1 MQTAKDVYLKKPE
14 GRLKSTL
21 RGALYGAVEGLRSG
35 QGLGAG
41 LGGAVAGGTVGAVS
55 PRTIR
60 RAQFETEVAPQILQ
74 RHQLEDAEAQRLR
87 QMATD
92 EQNAMMSRARLEDLE
107 AGIELK
113 RSQAEEN
120 RLPRP
125 TPGPAPS
132 WQRGRNRRTGQ
143 FAVFNAADPAQNAEH
158 EPYIE
163 ERQPQTRWVVN
174 DQGVYEDVIK
184 ATREGRKVRALQR
197 PKAAPKPK
205 EEPKVASISQ
215 VRKAAEEH
223 FGGDVSEAEAAFVR
237 KGYRI
242 VGK

>member
-1 MQTAKDVYLKKPE
+1 MAFLPLPPILRRRLYEDEDPTLDRRSSPPGYNDPPPPTLPELSRPTPLPGPRGVPFEAPLGHTLPRETRAQEMQTAKDVYLKKPE

-163 ERQPQTRWVVN
+163 
-174 DQGVYEDVIK
+174 
-184 ATREGRKVRALQR
+184 
-197 PKAAPKPK
+197 
-205 EEPKVASISQ
+205 
-215 VRKAAEEH
+215 
-223 FGGDVSEAEAAFVR
+223 
-237 KGYRI
+237 
-242 VGK
+242 